1 MRRLAVL
8 PPSILTAVLGV
19 ALLLLQFVPQAVAQ
33 GSEMM
38 SGGCMGMNCMS
49 GPGAGMMGGMGGSML
64 RHQEFMM
71 DRIPEPY
78 ASMTNPLPNTA
89 GVIARGR
96 AVFEEGCAS
105 CHGLE
110 GLGNGE
116 AGRELSPPPANL
128 AMLTRMPM
136 MRNDRYLFWAIS
148 EGGVAFGTQMPAFRD
163 TLSAEEIWSVVRFLQ
178 AGLPQ
183 AGETEAPK

>member
-1 MRRLAVL
+1 MRRIAAL
-8 PPSILTAVLGV
+8 PLSILTAVLGV

-49 GPGAGMMGGMGGSML
+49 GSGR
-64 RHQEFMM
+64 RHEFMM
-71 DRIPEPY
+71 GRIPEPY
-78 ASMTNPLPNTA
+78 ASMTNPLPDTA

-96 AVFEEGCAS
+96 SVFEEGCAS
-105 CHGLE
+105 CHGRE

-116 AGRELSPPPANL
+116 AGRELSLPPANL

-136 MRNDRYLFWAIS
+136 MRSDRYLFWAIS
-148 EGGVAFGTQMPAFRD
+148 EGGVPFGTQMPAFKD
-163 TLSAEEIWSVVRFLQ
+163 TLSADEESGQ
-178 AGLPQ
+178 
-183 AGETEAPK
+183 

>member
-19 ALLLLQFVPQAVAQ
+19 ALLLLQFVPRAVAQ

-116 AGRELSPPPANL
+116 AGRELSRAPASL
-128 AMLTRMPM
+128 ALTRMPM
-136 MRNDRYLFWAIS
+136 MRR
-148 EGGVAFGTQMPAFRD
+148 P
-163 TLSAEEIWSVVRFLQ
+163 LS
-178 AGLPQ
+178 
-183 AGETEAPK
+183 